1 MQYKDIEIF
10 LELVRTRNITKAAEH
25 LFVSQS
31 AVSNRLKSL
40 EEELGCQLMVRA
52 KGHRAIQLTRQGEA
66 FLLVAERWKN
76 VFEETEM
83 FKSGALTTLRLATN
97 ESTYYEI
104 IAPLLQQFF
113 SKYTQYKIAVQV
125 CDSELTYGL
134 MEKNLIDFGFVS
146 FESTRP
152 ETVCRCICRQPLC
165 IIRYSKDP
173 KPGLTIRPDQLDP
186 TKEIHFTGGHFSG
199 MSRWREKWF
208 GLNPEYRM
216 EVNSSR
222 GIVPF
227 MRNSDNWALCPL
239 DFAERLA
246 EELSLQIYWLEDEPE
261 PWKIY
266 LLKKQGNYLDNI
278 EVCRL
283 FEQELS
289 HFMENHYQ
297 NGERNMSK

>member
-10 LELVRTRNITKAAEH
+10 FGIGTNPQYHKSGGTPVC
-25 LFVSQS
+25 V
-31 AVSNRLKSL
+31 AVSGQHRLKSL

-165 IIRYSKDP
+165 IIR
-173 KPGLTIRPDQLDP
+173 
-186 TKEIHFTGGHFSG
+186 
-199 MSRWREKWF
+199 
-208 GLNPEYRM
+208 
-216 EVNSSR
+216 
-222 GIVPF
+222 
-227 MRNSDNWALCPL
+227 
-239 DFAERLA
+239 
-246 EELSLQIYWLEDEPE
+246 
-261 PWKIY
+261 
-266 LLKKQGNYLDNI
+266 
-278 EVCRL
+278 
-283 FEQELS
+283 
-289 HFMENHYQ
+289 
-297 NGERNMSK
+297 